1 MQTGEYF
8 ETNEN
13 EHKSTVP
20 SSEYFE
26 TEDEDK
32 TDKVLAQVKTLVPKL
47 TAPVPKLDKND
58 EIEILPSPS
67 PSPSSF
73 AIETVNKKHEAIKN
87 LIIFNKKL
95 VKSLSQKSNL
105 YTNLTYPSANY
116 EKTNLSSTKPYVNL
130 TNYKKK
136 KTKLSSTSTTP
147 KKQSIHDPTKPMFI
161 GKEIFY
167 CRNRQTFV
175 HIDNL

>member
-26 TEDEDK
+26 TE
-32 TDKVLAQVKTLVPKL
+32 KL

-116 EKTNLSSTKPYVNL
+116 KKTNLSSTKPYANL

-136 KTKLSSTSTTP
+136 KTKLSSTSTMP